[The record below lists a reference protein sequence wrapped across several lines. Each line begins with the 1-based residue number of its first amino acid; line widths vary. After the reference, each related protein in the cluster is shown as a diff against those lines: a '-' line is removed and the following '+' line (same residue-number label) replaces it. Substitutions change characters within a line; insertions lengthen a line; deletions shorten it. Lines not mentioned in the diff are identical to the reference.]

1 MYKNT
6 KLYSVISYITWIGWV
21 IALLL
26 RDKEDPIV
34 RRHVNQ
40 ALILNIGATIGS
52 AIGKMGGIFGTIGG
66 VIGLICLVLTIMG
79 IVRAFKL
86 SEEPLPIIGEWELF
100 N

>member
-1 MYKNT
+1 
-6 KLYSVISYITWIGWV
+6 
-21 IALLL
+21 
-26 RDKEDPIV
+26 
-34 RRHVNQ
+34 
-40 ALILNIGATIGS
+40 
-52 AIGKMGGIFGTIGG
+52 MGGIFGTIGG